1 MASFPVKTARTALPV
16 DAEVADWK
24 ALHTLAQTLLQ
35 PGSLDQKL
43 HEALRAVCG
52 FHQTTRSVISL
63 YDPQSQ
69 TLGVRASTG
78 MPAAALVG
86 LNGVAPGNG
95 ACGRAFASGERF
107 VFERFDSM
115 ECLAEYQPWAKEFS
129 VEAVYS
135 TPFFDSG
142 HAVIGVLS
150 FYFDH
155 PHCPSD
161 REMLLADLCA
171 GTISLF
177 IERAHSEELVAFS
190 EARYRALTETLS
202 AIVWRW
208 MPDTD
213 RFLDVRGWESFTGQ
227 PPIEHTRAGWMDM
240 VHPEDRERVH
250 AMFAT
255 AYVALTPCECNC
267 RLLNRNGNYHHVR
280 VVGAPVIDPSGTVVE
295 WIGSCEDVT
304 AIKEAQDNLI
314 TANRRKDEFLA
325 ILSHELRN
333 PLSATKAAAT
343 LLQMPEIGTSRT
355 EHLGQVIARQVGH
368 MSRLVEDLVDVSR
381 IAQGLVV
388 LHPVEVDMI
397 EVVNTAVEQ
406 IKPMIDAKHHLLVF
420 QSRGQPCLVKGDK
433 TRLVQ
438 VVANLLSNAAR
449 YTPDHGSIVLALHSS
464 AGAVSLAIKD
474 NGVGID
480 PTSLSTLF
488 DLYMQ
493 AERSSDRANGGLGL
507 GLALVKSMIELHGGT
522 VSAASDGK
530 NMGSSFVI
538 NLPSVLPA
546 GSAADNGKAGL
557 RAVSLF

>member
-1 MASFPVKTARTALPV
+1 MAGLSIQKAETAHPI
-16 DAEVADWK
+16 DAKVADWI
-24 ALHTLAQTLLQ
+24 ALHALAQMLLQ
-35 PGSLDQKL
+35 PGPLDQKL
-43 HEALRAVCG
+43 EEALKAVCG

-69 TLGVRASTG
+69 TLGVRASVG
-78 MPAAALVG
+78 MPMAALVG

-107 VFERFDSM
+107 VVEQFDSV

-129 VEAVYS
+129 IEAVYS
-135 TPFFDSG
+135 TPFFDSS

-155 PHCPSD
+155 PHCPTD

-171 GTISLF
+171 GTIGLF
-177 IERAHSEELVAFS
+177 IERARGEELVAFS

-208 MPDTD
+208 APDAD
-213 RFLDVRGWESFTGQ
+213 GFSDVRGWESFTGQ
-227 PPIEHTRAGWMDM
+227 PPAEHTRSGWMNV

-250 AMFAT
+250 AVLT
-255 AYVALTPCECNC
+255 AAYASVAPCECYY

-280 VVGAPVIDPSGTVVE
+280 AVAAPVIDTNGKVVE

-304 AIKEAQDNLI
+304 AIRDAQDNLI
-314 TANRRKDEFLA
+314 TTNRRKDEFLA

-333 PLSATKAAAT
+333 PLSATKTAAS
-343 LLQMPEIGTSRT
+343 LLQMPEIGTPRT

-406 IKPMIDAKHHLLVF
+406 VKPMVDAKHHLLIF
-420 QSRGQPCLVKGDK
+420 QSPGQPCLVNGDK

-449 YTPDHGSIVLALHSS
+449 YTPDHGSIVLELYSS
-464 AGAVSLAIKD
+464 AGTASLTVKD

-538 NLPSVLPA
+538 NLPAVLPV
-546 GSAADNGKAGL
+546 GSAADEGKAGL
-557 RAVSLF
+557 RTVSLF